1 MANPNSE
8 AIGAMGTY
16 LRRNGT
22 EIAEVTNISGPSFKA
37 ETIEVTHLRSPG
49 FWREYIGSLK
59 DGGELTFDI
68 NMILANA
75 THNAATGVLAGFN
88 SNGAATRDTW
98 DIVFPDAASTVWT
111 MGGYITGYEVSDVAI
126 DGKLSASIT
135 VQLSGKPT
143 LA

>member
-1 MANPNSE
+1 MANPFTE
-8 AIGAMGTY
+8 ALQAMGAF

-22 EIAEVTNISGPSFKA
+22 EIAEVTNIKGPSFKA
-37 ETIEVTHLRSPG
+37 DTIEATHLRSPG

-68 NMILANA
+68 NMILADP
-75 THNAATGVLAGFN
+75 THNAATGVLAPFN
-88 SNGAATRDTW
+88 SAGASQRDDW
-98 DIVFPDAASTVWT
+98 DLVFPDAASTVWSF
-111 MGGYITGYEVSDVAI
+111 GGFITGYEVADIAI

-135 VQLSGKPT
+135 VQVSGQPT